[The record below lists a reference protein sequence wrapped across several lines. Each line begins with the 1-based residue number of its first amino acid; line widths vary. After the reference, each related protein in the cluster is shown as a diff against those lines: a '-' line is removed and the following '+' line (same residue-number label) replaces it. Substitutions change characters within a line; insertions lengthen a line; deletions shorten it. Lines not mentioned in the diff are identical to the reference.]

1 LQLPWPTA
9 VNFAAAVAHD
19 GKASDLKSR
28 KLAQDCHNNSKKE
41 ERFGK
46 DKRVRWRGRSS
57 EALWLL
63 RFIAGISLISTLL
76 VFLLRYNEN
85 VITVKSIDF

>member
-1 LQLPWPTA
+1 
-9 VNFAAAVAHD
+9 VAHD

-46 DKRVRWRGRSS
+46 DKRVRRGRSS
-57 EALWLL
+57 EALLLL